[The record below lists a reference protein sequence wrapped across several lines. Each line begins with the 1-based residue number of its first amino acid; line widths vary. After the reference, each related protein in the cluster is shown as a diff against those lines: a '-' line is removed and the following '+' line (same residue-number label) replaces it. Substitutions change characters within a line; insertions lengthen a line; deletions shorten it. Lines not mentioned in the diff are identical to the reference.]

1 MLRPVLPLLVSLLPV
16 AGSCV
21 AAHAY
26 DHRVDPA
33 VTRRA
38 DIAVAFTPKFSLS
51 GEAGKADTLDRTARM
66 VPREYASAMTW
77 YRVAFAGGYDLGP
90 LVASPWSHGDQLPE
104 PLHWAWVADD
114 GDLITRVGKGLFRMS
129 FATSANNWFQEVD
142 CRLQA
147 WPEGNAVAPMA
158 CNDGK
163 QRTMQIPGD
172 GIVLVDD
179 VQYVR
184 VFDSD
189 ETTLPPPEVI
199 PDEKLT
205 AAERAALGT
214 TEVSILQPDAAQPD
228 ASGTPAEGS
237 NLPAEAPVPQPR

>member
-1 MLRPVLPLLVSLLPV
+1 MLRPVLPLLVSLLSV

-26 DHRVDPA
+26 DPRIDPG

-38 DIAVAFTPKFSLS
+38 EITTAFTPAFPLASR
-51 GEAGKADTLDRTARM
+51 AGKADTLDRNVRI

-77 YRVAFAGGYDLGP
+77 YRVAFAGGYDQGP
-90 LVASPWSHGDQLPE
+90 MLASPWNYGELPE

-129 FATSANNWFQEVD
+129 FANSANNWFQEVD

-147 WPEGNAVAPMA
+147 WPEGNAGAVMV

-163 QRTMQIPGD
+163 QRTMQVPGD
-172 GIVLVDD
+172 GVVLVDD

-184 VFDSD
+184 VFDS
-189 ETTLPPPEVI
+189 EVTKLPPPEVM
-199 PDEKLT
+199 PDETLT
-205 AAERAALGT
+205 AAERAALGS
-214 TEVSILQPDAAQPD
+214 TEVSILQPEG
-228 ASGTPAEGS
+228 ASPQAEGS
-237 NLPAEAPVPQPR
+237 DLPDEAPIPLAH